1 MHLKSS
7 VTASRLVFV
16 TFFALKERA
25 SVSVSSVALIG
36 PKALALELLLTPVGE
51 LVAGELHKGVPGL
64 RVCVHVAVAADW
76 TDKLKLL
83 WLLL

>member
-1 MHLKSS
+1 M
-7 VTASRLVFV
+7 

-51 LVAGELHKGVPGL
+51 LVAGELLKRRAGSL
-64 RVCVHVAVAADW
+64 SVCVHVAVAADW

>member
-1 MHLKSS
+1 M
-7 VTASRLVFV
+7 

-51 LVAGELHKGVPGL
+51 LVREQAAGETKACRVLCL

-76 TDKLKLL
+76 TDKLKLRTAAL
-83 WLLL
+83 RFESWY